1 MEMTNDYIR
10 EQKIFALNEKA
21 KSGLITDL
29 EKKELMV
36 LLYQNGSI
44 SQKQFDNYKIGKNT
58 SELLKMALTI
68 SAIVAVGYLIDKAL
82 NSK

>member
-1 MEMTNDYIR
+1 MEMTNNYLR
-10 EQKIFALNEKA
+10 EQRIFELNEKA
-21 KSGLITDL
+21 KSGNISDL
-29 EKKELMV
+29 EKNELML

-44 SQKQFDNYKIGKNT
+44 SQKQFENYKVGKNT

-82 NSK
+82 KSK